1 MGGGSR
7 RSRSGARRRF
17 PALRGLL
24 LRRQQRSAPAQH
36 RELRVLR
43 LGRRHRVAQRRGK
56 GHPLGDAQA
65 ARQIARHRRLH
76 RIPDEDPRHAG
87 ARLHRDALRAGRIHR
102 AGQRGPAGCAA
113 RQRLVLRGA
122 RHGPAGKGRQNAEIA
137 RRGRRPDPERR
148 RDRLERLRGAGAA
161 ALQRELRAEALAAR
175 GDPRQHGR
183 QAPEGGRRSAHRH
196 GDAGVLLL
204 RGAARQ
210 KGLRRLRG
218 LHAEPERRLRFLRAA
233 GKGGH
238 GARRQL

>member
-1 MGGGSR
+1 MRRTAKRFTALALSLLLLLGVLPAPVRAEEAAEAEAVRAGG
-7 RSRSGARRRF
+7 F

-24 LRRQQRSAPAQH
+24 LRRQQRPAPAQH
-36 RELRVLR
+36 RKLRVLC

-102 AGQRGPAGCAA
+102 AGQRGPAGRAA

-161 ALQRELRAEALAAR
+161 ALQRELRAEALAA
-175 GDPRQHGR
+175 
-183 QAPEGGRRSAHRH
+183 
-196 GDAGVLLL
+196 
-204 RGAARQ
+204 
-210 KGLRRLRG
+210 
-218 LHAEPERRLRFLRAA
+218 
-233 GKGGH
+233 
-238 GARRQL
+238 